1 MLLCIIGGV
10 IEIRNLSMR
19 LTSGGREVSIL
30 DDISLD
36 VPAKQF
42 VAIVGPSGSGKS
54 TLLGLI
60 AGMDTPTS
68 GTISLEGQEI
78 TNLSEDE
85 LARLRRRKIGYVF
98 QSFHLIPTLT
108 AQENVAVPLELAGDP
123 EAESKANALLR
134 AVGLESRLQHY
145 PAQLSGGEQQR
156 VAVARAFAN
165 NPAILLADEPTGNLD
180 TATGGQVIELLIRLN
195 RDHGSTLVLVT
206 HDPALAVHA
215 DRIVRLRDGRIASD
229 ELQPRAPGV
238 FP

>member
-1 MLLCIIGGV
+1 MIAIC
-10 IEIRNLSMR
+10 NLSMR

-42 VAIVGPSGSGKS
+42 LAIVGPSGSGKS

-60 AGMDTPTS
+60 AGMDQPTS

-123 EAESKANALLR
+123 EAVNKANALLQ
-134 AVGLESRLQHY
+134 AVGLGSRLHHY
-145 PAQLSGGEQQR
+145 PVQLSGGEQQR
-156 VAVARAFAN
+156 VSVARAFVN
-165 NPAILLADEPTGNLD
+165 NPTILL
-180 TATGGQVIELLIRLN
+180 
-195 RDHGSTLVLVT
+195 
-206 HDPALAVHA
+206 
-215 DRIVRLRDGRIASD
+215 
-229 ELQPRAPGV
+229 
-238 FP
+238 